1 MEQAYINDINL
12 KSSFFA
18 RLTEERHTVN
28 GLTDGVVYVVSE
40 ENEEAEAAI
49 RKVKEALSS
58 SMFRKTWVTDYGC
71 DFMPKDIAISS
82 DTQMGKLIAE
92 GHNLVMPLIAP
103 DSNAHIYL
111 VGKIDNL
118 MFLDS
123 AVSFLTVDADL
134 IISSVIS
141 HALSNVSPE
150 TIEAVL
156 TGLSEQEVERLFVH
170 PSDSTFRPKTDDIHF
185 RGNHAA
191 NPISVIGD
199 TAVETERRFRSG
211 ELTYQERTK
220 MLSKL
225 PNIIKRRKS
234 DDPQVRA
241 KADEEYQELMGVLSK
256 HEIYKMLDSLLLST
270 KPSVTKNITSEV
282 TDREAMGRKTAY
294 HIVLSKREKNR
305 KPYNFHDDY
314 AYWLFIKEKDG
325 TLHPVKMQ
333 KASMT
338 IYVLSLIEKVTKDR
352 NNYIVDVKKNHK
364 AYIEAN
370 RRLFDNK
377 EEEAEKS
384 YNGLKINRENRQG
397 KLGECYS
404 DIEFA
409 LQTTFKNLKE
419 DYSPFLANRQFPLTI
434 TKEKIELPENFLS
447 LKIH

>member
-82 DTQMGKLIAE
+82 DSQMGKLIAE

-156 TGLSEQEVERLFVH
+156 TGLSEQEVE
-170 PSDSTFRPKTDDIHF
+170 
-185 RGNHAA
+185 
-191 NPISVIGD
+191 
-199 TAVETERRFRSG
+199 
-211 ELTYQERTK
+211 Q
-220 MLSKL
+220 
-225 PNIIKRRKS
+225 
-234 DDPQVRA
+234 
-241 KADEEYQELMGVLSK
+241 
-256 HEIYKMLDSLLLST
+256 
-270 KPSVTKNITSEV
+270 
-282 TDREAMGRKTAY
+282 
-294 HIVLSKREKNR
+294 
-305 KPYNFHDDY
+305 
-314 AYWLFIKEKDG
+314 
-325 TLHPVKMQ
+325 
-333 KASMT
+333 
-338 IYVLSLIEKVTKDR
+338 
-352 NNYIVDVKKNHK
+352 
-364 AYIEAN
+364 
-370 RRLFDNK
+370 
-377 EEEAEKS
+377 
-384 YNGLKINRENRQG
+384 
-397 KLGECYS
+397 
-404 DIEFA
+404 
-409 LQTTFKNLKE
+409 
-419 DYSPFLANRQFPLTI
+419 
-434 TKEKIELPENFLS
+434 
-447 LKIH
+447 

>member
-1 MEQAYINDINL
+1 
-12 KSSFFA
+12 
-18 RLTEERHTVN
+18 
-28 GLTDGVVYVVSE
+28 
-40 ENEEAEAAI
+40 
-49 RKVKEALSS
+49 
-58 SMFRKTWVTDYGC
+58 
-71 DFMPKDIAISS
+71 
-82 DTQMGKLIAE
+82 
-92 GHNLVMPLIAP
+92 
-103 DSNAHIYL
+103 
-111 VGKIDNL
+111 
-118 MFLDS
+118 
-123 AVSFLTVDADL
+123 
-134 IISSVIS
+134 
-141 HALSNVSPE
+141 
-150 TIEAVL
+150 
-156 TGLSEQEVERLFVH
+156 
-170 PSDSTFRPKTDDIHF
+170 
-185 RGNHAA
+185 
-191 NPISVIGD
+191 
-199 TAVETERRFRSG
+199 
-211 ELTYQERTK
+211 

-256 HEIYKMLDSLLLST
+256 REIYKMLDSLLLST

-384 YNGLKINRENRQG
+384 YNGLKINLENRQG

-434 TKEKIELPENFLS
+434 TKEKIELPETFLS

>member
-18 RLTEERHTVN
+18 RLTEERHTIN

-40 ENEEAEAAI
+40 ENEEAETAI

-71 DFMPKDIAISS
+71 DFMPKDITISS
-82 DTQMGKLIAE
+82 DSQMGKLIAE

-170 PSDSTFRPKTDDIHF
+170 PDDSTFRPKTDDIHF

-225 PNIIKRRKS
+225 PNIVKRRKS

-256 HEIYKMLDSLLLST
+256 REIYKMLDSLLLST

-294 HIVLSKREKNR
+294 QIVLSKREKNR

-364 AYIEAN
+364 SQPAVI
-370 RRLFDNK
+370 
-377 EEEAEKS
+377 
-384 YNGLKINRENRQG
+384 
-397 KLGECYS
+397 
-404 DIEFA
+404 
-409 LQTTFKNLKE
+409 
-419 DYSPFLANRQFPLTI
+419 
-434 TKEKIELPENFLS
+434 
-447 LKIH
+447 